1 MIEFFPNMRTFLA
14 IHIGSLELVIAW
26 YAVLI
31 LSGALIAYFI
41 AQKEAQKRGYDKNLL
56 EDFFISVLPL
66 AIVGARIYYVI
77 FEWHRYASN
86 PISAFY
92 IWEGGLAIHGG
103 LITAIVYAYLYFK
116 HFGINLMRVGDC
128 MMPNILIA
136 QVIGRWGNFM
146 NQEAYGDIVS
156 ADYFAHFPAFIKDNM
171 YIDGFY
177 RMPMFLYE
185 GIGNLIGFILIKTVF
200 KKYGYKKRGDYVYAY
215 LMWYGMVRFFVEMF
229 RSDALMF
236 MGLRVAQ
243 FASIAFILLG
253 LLGYVGVY
261 DKVFKNFYPFK
272 KQKPIILF
280 DADGTIID
288 TQALIFDSFKH
299 AFKKYN
305 PSLELSDSFLNTLMG
320 PPLIETFNKYV
331 PENALAA
338 KECYR
343 EFNISNHDSYVK
355 EIPHAK
361 EVLKKL
367 KEEGYT
373 LGIVSNKSKDI
384 LMKGLQLCELEEYF
398 DTIVALEDL
407 TKHKPDPEGLLLA
420 CKNCIYPVDDVIY
433 VGDAVTD
440 IKAAK
445 NMCAY
450 SIGMVSDKLKEQA
463 IIESRPKKV
472 IYDLRE
478 LLEIVKEERAWDE
491 LVM

>member
-1 MIEFFPNMRTFLA
+1 MIEFFPNMKTFLA

-66 AIVGARIYYVI
+66 AIVGARIYYVV

-156 ADYFAHFPAFIKDNM
+156 ADYFTHFPAFIKDNM

-243 FASIAFILLG
+243 FA
-253 LLGYVGVY
+253 
-261 DKVFKNFYPFK
+261 
-272 KQKPIILF
+272 
-280 DADGTIID
+280 
-288 TQALIFDSFKH
+288 
-299 AFKKYN
+299 
-305 PSLELSDSFLNTLMG
+305 
-320 PPLIETFNKYV
+320 
-331 PENALAA
+331 
-338 KECYR
+338 
-343 EFNISNHDSYVK
+343 
-355 EIPHAK
+355 
-361 EVLKKL
+361 
-367 KEEGYT
+367 
-373 LGIVSNKSKDI
+373 
-384 LMKGLQLCELEEYF
+384 
-398 DTIVALEDL
+398 
-407 TKHKPDPEGLLLA
+407 
-420 CKNCIYPVDDVIY
+420 
-433 VGDAVTD
+433 
-440 IKAAK
+440 
-445 NMCAY
+445 
-450 SIGMVSDKLKEQA
+450 
-463 IIESRPKKV
+463 
-472 IYDLRE
+472 
-478 LLEIVKEERAWDE
+478 
-491 LVM
+491 

>member
-128 MMPNILIA
+128 MMPNILLA

-156 ADYFAHFPAFIKDNM
+156 ADYFTHFPAFIKDNM

-272 KQKPIILF
+272 KQKPAIFF

-288 TQALIFDSFKH
+288 TQELIFDSFRH
-299 AFKKYN
+299 TFKKYR
-305 PSLELSDSFLNTLMG
+305 PDMELSEELLHTFMG
-320 PPLIETFNKYV
+320 PPLFETFGKYCKDQCEEAV
-331 PENALAA
+331 AY
-338 KECYR
+338 YR
-343 EFNISNHDSYVK
+343 EFNHANHDDYVK
-355 EIPHAK
+355 EIAHAK
-361 EVLKKL
+361 EVLSKL
-367 KEEGYT
+367 KDKGYT
-373 LGIVSNKSKDI
+373 LGVVSNKMKD
-384 LMKGLQLCELEEYF
+384 LVQRGLDLCELSEYL
-398 DTIVALEDL
+398 DVLITLDDVE
-407 TKHKPDPEGLLLA
+407 KPKPNPEGLIKA
-420 CKNCIYPVDDVIY
+420 CKEACVPVDDVIY
-433 VGDAVTD
+433 VGDALGD
-440 IKAAK
+440 IYAAK

-450 SIGMVSDKLKEQA
+450 SVAIITAPLKEA
-463 IIESRPKKV
+463 KIREAKPCRV